1 MCNTECRKNATNP
14 TFDVPKFGCL
24 ERPGHCDRQL
34 FYGHQA
40 RPGSLSESRA
50 KIPSAISLFHSWIP
64 AESVT
69 RSNSQQITTW
79 FELFELFAP
88 CSQHESSLGER
99 FIAQHMAGWL
109 EPCDQMAGMIIL
121 AQLDSSTRRLVDLW
135 SSISPGSLHPTTAS
149 PLDLTIVPKVSSM
162 QSRNSKT
169 RSKRPPRWT
178 RLCDTDGRSGRREC
192 LVFKLAIRTLD
203 VCFWCCM
210 KCVGQQW
217 TKEHLSPNRNPFR
230 IPTNSSKAFCQL
242 ILRLISAQGWERFVQ
257 IAQARKI
264 MKASWKLS
272 MSSIPTLTTGLCPYL
287 FSTT

>member
-88 CSQHESSLGER
+88 CSQHESSLVGER

-121 AQLDSSTRRLVDLW
+121 AQLDSSTRRLVIFNFTRE
-135 SSISPGSLHPTTAS
+135 SSPDYRLTFGLDDCPQSLLDAVEEFENSLQAS
-149 PLDLTIVPKVSSM
+149 ASLNTSVRYRWQKWQKGVSSL
-162 QSRNSKT
+162 QVSD
-169 RSKRPPRWT
+169 PH
-178 RLCDTDGRSGRREC
+178 LGC
-192 LVFKLAIRTLD
+192 LFLMLHEMCRAA
-203 VCFWCCM
+203 M
-210 KCVGQQW
+210 
-217 TKEHLSPNRNPFR
+217 N
-230 IPTNSSKAFCQL
+230 
-242 ILRLISAQGWERFVQ
+242 
-257 IAQARKI
+257 
-264 MKASWKLS
+264 
-272 MSSIPTLTTGLCPYL
+272 
-287 FSTT
+287 

>member
-121 AQLDSSTRRLVDLW
+121 AQLDSSTRRLVIFNFTRE
-135 SSISPGSLHPTTAS
+135 SSPGPHLWTWRLSTKS
-149 PLDLTIVPKVSSM
+149 PRC
-162 QSRNSKT
+162 SRGI
-169 RSKRPPRWT
+169 R
-178 RLCDTDGRSGRREC
+178 
-192 LVFKLAIRTLD
+192 KLAPSVRLA
-203 VCFWCCM
+203 
-210 KCVGQQW
+210 
-217 TKEHLSPNRNPFR
+217 EH
-230 IPTNSSKAFCQL
+230 FCAMQMAEVAEG
-242 ILRLISAQGWERFVQ
+242 SV
-257 IAQARKI
+257 
-264 MKASWKLS
+264 
-272 MSSIPTLTTGLCPYL
+272 
-287 FSTT
+287 